1 MSEQLA
7 DTSIITDPS
16 SSAPLLADGTREVV
30 EAQPPHQVRQT
41 SVMPPLRL
49 SDSNTPPSAETGMIN
64 RVFFAAEGA
73 EDDDRQDAPRTTA
86 ETQAAHMLEGR
97 RPSVLIIEDTIELAE
112 IIRVTLDR
120 IGMITAHES
129 HGGRAFA
136 RFNAMLPDI
145 VLLDIGLPDITGWKV
160 LESIKE
166 RQRETGGAM
175 PIVIVITSY
184 GDPANRLVGKLHGV
198 HSYLIK
204 PFTPTEVEQIVR
216 SALYGASR

>member
-1 MSEQLA
+1 MLDQLA
-7 DTSIITDPS
+7 DELIITDPE
-16 SSAPLLADGTREVV
+16 GTREPV
-30 EAQPPHQVRQT
+30 EGQEPPRKVRQT
-41 SVMPPLRL
+41 SVMTPLRL
-49 SDSNTPPSAETGMIN
+49 TGSDTPPSAETGLIN
-64 RVFFAAEGA
+64 PVFLSSEGM

-86 ETQAAHMLEGR
+86 ETQGVAQPLEAR
-97 RPSVLIIEDTIELAE
+97 RPSVLIIEDTLELAE

-136 RFNAMLPDI
+136 RFNSMLPDI

-166 RQRETGGAM
+166 RQRETGGKM

-204 PFTPTEVEQIVR
+204 PFTPTEVEQTIR
-216 SALYGASR
+216 SALSGASR